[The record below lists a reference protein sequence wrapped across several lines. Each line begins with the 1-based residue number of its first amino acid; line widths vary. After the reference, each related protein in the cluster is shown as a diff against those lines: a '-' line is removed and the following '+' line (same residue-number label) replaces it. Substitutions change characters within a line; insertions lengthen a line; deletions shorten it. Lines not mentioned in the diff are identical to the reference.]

1 MGTKIIAVNAAI
13 VLIVGL
19 LSFFLMRSAVVSAAS
34 DVPTMLAEA
43 KHDASGASARLELD
57 ALRVERWL
65 SAKAATPAAREPL
78 DKADPAAS
86 GDAATAL
93 CDRIVAD
100 AKTSDVFQGGSPSLV
115 VLVDAAGK
123 VRGRNGSNLL
133 RGDDLG
139 AAYPGFREALTKGQ
153 AGSDVWVS
161 KARSD
166 SYLASYAPVRDE
178 TGRVVGALAVGI
190 PLTDE
195 LSRVADAVTG
205 RPLLLASPGQGGAM
219 EVLLRSTSDTGS
231 LDAAVAGEAKDTVKS
246 AFDSRSVSA
255 AKAGDIIVAAASLEA
270 LGSGKSAVL
279 VVGAPLTLFPGAGT
293 LPLPILGVMLLGI
306 VLVVVGGVLLGGY
319 IMRPISTL
327 EEGLLAV
334 LNGQTDRRIELEHAE
349 LGGLAFRINQLLN
362 QFMGIE
368 EDTTDDEG
376 RVSRAPNAASFASME
391 VSEQVDPATAAA
403 LAQEPAAQYYA
414 RIYREYIGAKRA
426 LGEPVDHVTEQAFVS
441 RVQSMEQEAAQKQ
454 GRPVRFQIQT
464 RGNEVVFQPVA
475 LG

>member
-1 MGTKIIAVNAAI
+1 
-13 VLIVGL
+13 
-19 LSFFLMRSAVVSAAS
+19 
-34 DVPTMLAEA
+34 
-43 KHDASGASARLELD
+43 
-57 ALRVERWL
+57 
-65 SAKAATPAAREPL
+65 
-78 DKADPAAS
+78 
-86 GDAATAL
+86 
-93 CDRIVAD
+93 
-100 AKTSDVFQGGSPSLV
+100 
-115 VLVDAAGK
+115 
-123 VRGRNGSNLL
+123 
-133 RGDDLG
+133 
-139 AAYPGFREALTKGQ
+139 
-153 AGSDVWVS
+153 
-161 KARSD
+161 
-166 SYLASYAPVRDE
+166 
-178 TGRVVGALAVGI
+178 
-190 PLTDE
+190 
-195 LSRVADAVTG
+195 
-205 RPLLLASPGQGGAM
+205 
-219 EVLLRSTSDTGS
+219 
-231 LDAAVAGEAKDTVKS
+231 
-246 AFDSRSVSA
+246 
-255 AKAGDIIVAAASLEA
+255 
-270 LGSGKSAVL
+270 
-279 VVGAPLTLFPGAGT
+279 
-293 LPLPILGVMLLGI
+293 
-306 VLVVVGGVLLGGY
+306 
-319 IMRPISTL
+319 MRPISTL